1 MPDVPT
7 RILPGHG
14 SGGEMMK
21 SLIEEVFLSYF
32 GQPFPGGM
40 ADSAVLPVSKLLPV
54 FTTDSYVV
62 SPLFFPGGD
71 IGKLAICG
79 TVNDIAVTGAR
90 PAFISAGFI
99 LEEGLEL
106 SVLREIVKSMAEE
119 AGKAGVKIVTGDTKV
134 VEKGKADKL
143 FINTTGIGYMD
154 QKHFHIHRGRN
165 VDAGD
170 MLIINGY
177 IGDHSIAVLAA
188 RGGFNFSTPAESDC
202 ASLGGMI
209 NLLLER
215 FGGIRWMRDVT
226 RGGLATVLCELA
238 DDIDFGVELFEPA
251 VPVSEPVASACGM
264 LGMDPLYLANEGKVV
279 MVVDGSEADS
289 VADYLRSHPNG
300 TGTAVIGEITAEHP
314 GEVVLHTTAGGSR
327 LVHPLAGEQL
337 PRIC

>member
-7 RILPGHG
+7 RILQGHG

-21 SLIEEVFLSYF
+21 SLIDAVFLPYF

-62 SPLFFPGGD
+62 SPLFFPGGN
-71 IGKLAICG
+71 IGRMAVCG

-90 PAFISAGFI
+90 PAWMSAGFI

-119 AGKAGVKIVTGDTKV
+119 AGRAGVRIVTGDTKV

-154 QKHFHIHRGRN
+154 EKYFHIHRGRN
-165 VDAGD
+165 VYAGNKV
-170 MLIINGY
+170 IINGH

-188 RGGFNFSTPAESDC
+188 RGSFSFSTPAESDC
-202 ASLGGMI
+202 ASLAGMI
-209 NLLLER
+209 TGLLER
-215 FGGIRWMRDVT
+215 SGGIHWMRDVT

-238 DDIDFGVELFEPA
+238 DARDFGVELFEPA
-251 VPVSEPVASACGM
+251 VPVSEPVASACDM

-279 MVVDGSEADS
+279 MIVDGSEAES
-289 VADYLRSHPNG
+289 IAEYMKSHPLG
-300 TGTAVIGEITAEHP
+300 ASTAVIGEVTGEHP